1 MTRRVLNVLPR
12 GKIKAR
18 SVMTLKTSDVGI
30 TNHER
35 KSTAT
40 LKFDNGVTNIRKESD
55 NDTFGILSI

>member
-1 MTRRVLNVLPR
+1 
-12 GKIKAR
+12 
-18 SVMTLKTSDVGI
+18 MTLKTSDVGI

-35 KSTAT
+35 KSTAR